1 MKRKMPTVRVLPTLI
16 LFLVFVLTLNVH
28 LLCDQPTAEEILSK
42 VRELFN
48 EIEDYTVEVI
58 ANVDM
63 PGLRAPEMRATLYY
77 KSPDRIHVEST
88 GFSILPREGIAPDP
102 KKLEERYSSHLEG
115 EQDFEGRSV
124 YRLKLIPKKEYKRE
138 LATILLVDRERSV
151 VWRIQKLNEEEPF
164 LTVDFEYELV
174 EGRFFLPRESSAE
187 IVLARMPGR
196 ESESYFPGRGV
207 ERFESLFSEEEKTPP
222 KNGYVTIRF
231 EGYRINIGLPDSL
244 FEESDGFRAPGQ
256 KGRR

>member
-1 MKRKMPTVRVLPTLI
+1 IILVL
-16 LFLVFVLTLNVH
+16 VCVLTLNVSV
-28 LLCDQPTAEEILSK
+28 LCDQPTAEEILLK

-48 EIEDYTVEVI
+48 EVEDYTVEVI

-63 PGLRAPEMRATLYY
+63 PGLRAPEMRAKLYY

-102 KKLEERYSSHLEG
+102 KKLEERYSSHLAG

-124 YRLKLIPKKEYKRE
+124 YRLTLMPKEKFERE
-138 LATILLVDRERSV
+138 FETVLLVDKETFV
-151 VWRIQKLNEEEPF
+151 VWKIGKLNKGKPF

-174 EGRFFLPRESSAE
+174 EERFFLPSESNVE
-187 IVLARMPGR
+187 LIMARLPGR
-196 ESESYFPGRGV
+196 EGNLRGPGR
-207 ERFESLFSEEEKTPP
+207 ERIESLFAEEEEAPP
-222 KNGYVTIRF
+222 KNGYATVKF

-244 FEESDGFRAPGQ
+244 FEESGGSRAGGQ

>member
-1 MKRKMPTVRVLPTLI
+1 MPTVRVKVHLTI
-16 LFLVFVLTLNVH
+16 IIFLFFTLTLNVR
-28 LLCDQPTAEEILSK
+28 LLCDQPTAEEVLSQ
-42 VRELFN
+42 VRGIFEG
-48 EIEDYTVEVI
+48 IEDYTVEVI

-63 PGLRAPEMRATLYY
+63 PGLRAPEMRAKLYY

-115 EQDFEGRSV
+115 EQDFEGSSV

-138 LATILLVDRERSV
+138 LVTILLVDRERFV
-151 VWRIQKLNEEEPF
+151 VWRIQKLNEEAPF

-174 EGRFFLPRESSAE
+174 GGRFFLPRESSAE

-196 ESESYFPGRGV
+196 ESESYPPGRGV

-231 EGYRINIGLPDSL
+231 EGYRINVGLPDSL
-244 FEESDGFRAPGQ
+244 FEETGELKAPAKRGG
-256 KGRR
+256 K

>member
-1 MKRKMPTVRVLPTLI
+1 MSTVRVRVFPTII
-16 LFLVFVLTLNVH
+16 LVLVCVLTLNVR

-42 VRELFN
+42 VTNLFKG
-48 EIEDYTVEVI
+48 IEDYTVEVI

-77 KSPDRIHVEST
+77 KSPDRIHLEST

-102 KKLEERYSSHLEG
+102 KKLEDRYSSHLEG

-138 LATILLVDRERSV
+138 LVTILLVDRERFV
-151 VWRIQKLNEEEPF
+151 VWRIQKLHEEAPF

-222 KNGYVTIRF
+222 KNGYATIRF
-231 EGYRINIGLPDSL
+231 ENYRINIGLSDSL
-244 FEESDGFRAPGQ
+244 FEEPGELKARAKRGG
-256 KGRR
+256 K